1 MEDVNAYSCQ
11 AVEDDWLD
19 ISYTERKYVNK
30 EPYLKTGKKS
40 KVIPFLKQNFKYVLT
55 VALLIVAVC
64 AMMFATNEESIFKT
78 ARLAY
83 TTTFLSFY
91 ENFGKNEH
99 EVVLPP
105 SAEIDNV
112 AEDGKITITGGRFV
126 FCLQKGKVTEITE
139 DSVTIEID
147 EKTTMV
153 YCDLTEILVEQDS
166 EIALYQCI
174 GEYEGT
180 MSVQVIYN
188 GQAVTD
194 VVGNENS
201 FKWEG

>member
-40 KVIPFLKQNFKYVLT
+40 KIATFFKQNIKYVVT
-55 VALLIVAVC
+55 VVLLIAAVC
-64 AMMFATNEESIFKT
+64 AMMFTTNEESIFKT

-91 ENFGKNEH
+91 ENFGKDEH

-112 AEDGKITITGGRFV
+112 AADGKVTITGGRFV
-126 FCLQKGKVTEITE
+126 FCLQKGKVVEVTE

-147 EKTTMV
+147 ENTKMV
-153 YCDLTEILVEQDS
+153 YSSMTEILVEQDS

-174 GEYEGT
+174 GEYEET

-194 VVGNENS
+194 VVGSENS
-201 FKWEG
+201 FKWES